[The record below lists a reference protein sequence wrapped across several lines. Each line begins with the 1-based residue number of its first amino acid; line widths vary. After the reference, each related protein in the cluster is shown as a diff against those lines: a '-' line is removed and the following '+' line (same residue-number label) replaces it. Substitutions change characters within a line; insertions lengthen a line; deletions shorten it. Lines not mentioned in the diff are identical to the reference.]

1 MKLFNKWDMDN
12 ITFQDKSIEQV
23 ISLSPIVIPHTFAK
37 HGNKRFAKIKVNII
51 ERFINKFMRGG
62 TGEKVSGRVIRTHG
76 RLQGKKLRLIKIVE
90 NALSLIEKRTG
101 KNPLQVFITALEN
114 AAPREDITRVQVGG
128 VRYQISVDI
137 SATRRVDVA
146 LRHMALAS
154 LIKSFNNKKP
164 LYECIAEEIIAAA
177 NNDAQNSF
185 AVRKKDEIERMA
197 KAAR

>member
-1 MKLFNKWDMDN
+1 
-12 ITFQDKSIEQV
+12 
-23 ISLSPIVIPHTFAK
+23 
-37 HGNKRFAKIKVNII
+37 
-51 ERFINKFMRGG
+51 
-62 TGEKVSGRVIRTHG
+62 
-76 RLQGKKLRLIKIVE
+76 
-90 NALSLIEKRTG
+90 
-101 KNPLQVFITALEN
+101 N

-154 LIKSFNNKKP
+154 LMKSFNNKKP
-164 LYECIAEEIIAAA
+164 LSECIADEIIAAA